1 MPDSTDGTPRTAR
14 EIAHAEMQDRILQA
28 ARRQLKTVG
37 PAQLSLRA
45 IAREIGVVSSAIYRY
60 VASRD
65 QLITRLILQSFQ
77 ELGGAVAEACARVDS
92 DSASQF
98 RTWAHARRGGGDRH
112 PDDRGLI
119 YRAPL
124 AYQHAP

>member
-45 IAREIGVVSSAIYRY
+45 IAREIGVASSAIYRY

-65 QLITRLILQSFQ
+65 QLIPGWILPSLQGP
-77 ELGGAVAEACARVDS
+77 GGAVADPCPRGAAA
-92 DSASQF
+92 SASHF
-98 RTWAHARRGGGDRH
+98 RTWG
-112 PDDRGLI
+112 RGLR
-119 YRAPL
+119 RA
-124 AYQHAP
+124 AQQHSDESGL